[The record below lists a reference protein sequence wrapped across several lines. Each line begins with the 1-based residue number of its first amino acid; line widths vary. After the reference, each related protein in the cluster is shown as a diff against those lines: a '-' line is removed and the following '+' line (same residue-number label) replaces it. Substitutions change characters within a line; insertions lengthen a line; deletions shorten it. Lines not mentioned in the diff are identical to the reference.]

1 MAEDSH
7 NPFDMGASAPADD
20 LDQLAP
26 PSDAPADA
34 PGGGALDANLFATP
48 AADSYNPAGTAA
60 QAPEDESGDP
70 DARIAWRKDNAA
82 MLEGKEEEE
91 KKDNEAVK
99 TKAQEWLKRFHEE
112 RTTRINAA
120 KADNEAQ
127 EQAATK
133 GPQGNTDWEK
143 MNSMIDFTF
152 KPPQEMEGERERFKS
167 LLLAAKEKNVPTA
180 MA

>member
-1 MAEDSH
+1 M
-7 NPFDMGASAPADD
+7 
-20 LDQLAP
+20 
-26 PSDAPADA
+26 
-34 PGGGALDANLFATP
+34 
-48 AADSYNPAGTAA
+48 
-60 QAPEDESGDP
+60 
-70 DARIAWRKDNAA
+70 
-82 MLEGKEEEE
+82 
-91 KKDNEAVK
+91 V
-99 TKAQEWLKRFHEE
+99 QEWLKRFHEE
-112 RTTRINAA
+112 RTARIDAA

-180 MA
+180 M